1 MVVPPED
8 SAALAD
14 AIRALAADPRRRAAM
29 GQAGR
34 AHVERCHDRA
44 ALAREYRKILFQAG
58 PVIASG
64 TPKARR

>member
-14 AIRALAADPRRRAAM
+14 AVRTLAADPDRRAFM

-34 AHVERCHDRA
+34 EFAEQRHDRA
-44 ALAREYRKILFQAG
+44 ALAREYRKILDLAG
-58 PVIASG
+58 EG
-64 TPKARR
+64 R